1 MSEKIAVD
9 MENIYIDQMNR
20 MFNLNNMIRLNDHGR
35 PFEAP
40 SPESNTPVYNTKG
53 DRVD

>member
-1 MSEKIAVD
+1 
-9 MENIYIDQMNR
+9 MENIYLNQINP
-20 MFNLNNMIRLNDHGR
+20 MFNLNSMIRLNDYGR

-40 SPESNTPVYNTKG
+40 SPVSNTPVYNTKG